1 MPTPASASDWY
12 AEAIEAAEGI
22 DPARTAPWKLAST
35 YALLSIAE
43 TLRLEKTQKPTRTTP
58 ITDGAQSD
66 GELLTVADLAA
77 MSRLS
82 VGTLRYWRH
91 IGSGGP
97 PSIKLGRR
105 VLYRRTDVEIWLREA
120 R

>member
-1 MPTPASASDWY
+1 M
-12 AEAIEAAEGI
+12 
-22 DPARTAPWKLAST
+22 
-35 YALLSIAE
+35 
-43 TLRLEKTQKPTRTTP
+43 
-58 ITDGAQSD
+58 
-66 GELLTVADLAA
+66 LTVTDVAA
-77 MSRLS
+77 MTRLS

-105 VLYRRTDVEIWLREA
+105 VLYRRSEVDAWLKEA